1 MCAVQGHR
9 KAAYLYIQK
18 RHFVKNVSCGYK
30 MVTVIRLRLTAAA
43 IGVKMGTVKGGR
55 ASRREAGSLSEAGS
69 PYFEN

>member
-1 MCAVQGHR
+1 MPYKDSEKRHT
-9 KAAYLYIQK
+9 YIYIK
-18 RHFVKNVSCGYK
+18 RHFVKNISCGYK

-55 ASRREAGSLSEAGS
+55 ASRREAGSLPEAGS